1 MFHHSDEKDENL
13 EFSAGEDILIRKEDA
28 VIPNAPPVITKL
40 ERQLI
45 RSSAPNPEEAGL
57 KLELIPTIKIEGPPY
72 KQHGTLPI
80 KQVHPTTQKT

>member
-13 EFSAGEDILIRKEDA
+13 EFSAGEELLIRKDDE
-28 VIPNAPPVITKL
+28 VIPNVPPVITKL

-57 KLELIPTIKIEGPPY
+57 KIELIPTIKVEGPPH
-72 KQHGTLPI
+72 KQHGTQPI
-80 KQVHPTTQKT
+80 KQVHPSTQKG

>member
-13 EFSAGEDILIRKEDA
+13 EFSAGEDIMIRKEDA

-57 KLELIPTIKIEGPPY
+57 KLELIPTLKIEGPPH
-72 KQHGTLPI
+72 KQHGT
-80 KQVHPTTQKT
+80 